1 MPPAP
6 VPTSTLY
13 GRLPDG
19 RSVYAWTLAGTGG
32 LTLEALNYG
41 GIVTRLHAPDR
52 TGRLADLVLGLPSLD
67 AYLAGK
73 SYFGALVGRVAGR
86 ITAGRFTLDGVTYP
100 LAVNNGPNHIH
111 GGLLGF
117 DRQIWTAAPVTR
129 ADGAPSLRLS
139 RLSPDG
145 EEGYPGNVTV
155 SVTYTITADNTFII
169 DSEASTDRPTPF
181 SLTHHSYFNLGGEAS
196 NSVAGHTLKIP
207 ADSYAPSDAAL
218 TLLGRREPVTAAND
232 FRHARL
238 LSDAIPQLHK
248 QHGDL
253 YFLPPA
259 TDRREAARLTD
270 PASGRILTVTTT
282 EACLQ
287 LYTASALD
295 SSLPGKS
302 GVSYGPHSALCLE
315 CQGYP
320 ASPASPAL
328 GNIILRPGQ
337 PLRHTTAYA
346 FTTVP

>member
-100 LAVNNGPNHIH
+100 LAVNNGPNHLH
-111 GGLLGF
+111 GGRQGF
-117 DRQIWTAAPVTR
+117 DKHLWAAAPVTR
-129 ADGAPSLRLS
+129 TDGAPSLRLT

-181 SLTHHSYFNLGGEAS
+181 SLTHHSYFNLTGEGTGTIT
-196 NSVAGHTLKIP
+196 GHTLQIH
-207 ADSYAPSDAAL
+207 ADSFAPTDAKM
-218 TLLGRREPVTAAND
+218 TLLGRREPVFPAND
-232 FRHARL
+232 FRQPRRL
-238 LSDAIPQLHK
+238 ADAIPHLHK
-248 QHGDL
+248 SHGDL
-253 YFLPPA
+253 YFLPAAPGL
-259 TDRREAARLTD
+259 RPVARLAD
-270 PASGRILTVTTT
+270 PVSGRVLTVSTT

-287 LYTASALD
+287 LYTGVSLD
-295 SSLPGKS
+295 GTLTGKS
-302 GVSYGPHSALCLE
+302 ARPHAAHAGLCLE
-315 CQGYP
+315 CQGNP
-320 ASPASPAL
+320 DAAHFPAL
-328 GNIILRPGQ
+328 GDIILRPGHPQ
-337 PLRHTTAYA
+337 RHTTAYA